1 MGAAPQPRQGSVS
14 ATCRPL
20 RRTELREV
28 LPGGRA
34 AAEVVARSGERAGRG
49 GYEAHGDLGVET
61 RQPTGLIFDAM
72 LMHLDGDSYLVSTGN
87 VRQLGRDEDEK
98 SGKELTGDIDE
109 LLLDEEGIMTA
120 DDEAHTTLQSPDV
133 ETALLEFHIAYHT
146 IYQIP
151 VLYFRAVSVDGRP
164 LPLYSIIQD
173 VEFPGSNGAL
183 KRMNVKGNKTVRG
196 IGKSGV
202 IMNIYIIELNR
213 HVVWGG
219 DARLQQR
226 QHDHQQHLDRPRQ
239 GFSCGSSNA
248 RVTKKAGVATMT
260 VSNSDF
266 DGNTDYSST
275 CDGHHYWT
283 FLFYGRNTGVSM
295 FNNYVH
301 GTSGRS
307 PKLGGNK
314 NEHIVAHIANN
325 Y

>member
-1 MGAAPQPRQGSVS
+1 
-14 ATCRPL
+14 
-20 RRTELREV
+20 
-28 LPGGRA
+28 
-34 AAEVVARSGERAGRG
+34 
-49 GYEAHGDLGVET
+49 
-61 RQPTGLIFDAM
+61 M
-72 LMHLDGDSYLVSTGN
+72 LTYDN
-87 VRQLGRDEDEK
+87 
-98 SGKELTGDIDE
+98 
-109 LLLDEEGIMTA
+109 A
-120 DDEAHTTLQSPDV
+120 
-133 ETALLEFHIAYHT
+133 
-146 IYQIP
+146 
-151 VLYFRAVSVDGRP
+151 
-164 LPLYSIIQD
+164 
-173 VEFPGSNGAL
+173 AL
-183 KRMNVKGNKTVRG
+183 KPMNVKGNKTARG
-196 IGKSGV
+196 IGKSG
-202 IMNIYIIELNR
+202 NIHITERNR

-226 QHDHQQHLDRPRQ
+226 QHDYQHYLDRPRQ

-248 RVTKKAGVATMT
+248 RVPNKAGVATMT

-314 NEHIVAHIANN
+314 NEHIVANN

>member
-1 MGAAPQPRQGSVS
+1 MANIHI
-14 ATCRPL
+14 
-20 RRTELREV
+20 TER
-28 LPGGRA
+28 
-34 AAEVVARSGERAGRG
+34 
-49 GYEAHGDLGVET
+49 
-61 RQPTGLIFDAM
+61 
-72 LMHLDGDSYLVSTGN
+72 
-87 VRQLGRDEDEK
+87 
-98 SGKELTGDIDE
+98 
-109 LLLDEEGIMTA
+109 
-120 DDEAHTTLQSPDV
+120 
-133 ETALLEFHIAYHT
+133 
-146 IYQIP
+146 
-151 VLYFRAVSVDGRP
+151 
-164 LPLYSIIQD
+164 
-173 VEFPGSNGAL
+173 
-183 KRMNVKGNKTVRG
+183 
-196 IGKSGV
+196 
-202 IMNIYIIELNR
+202 NR

-226 QHDHQQHLDRPRQ
+226 QHDHQHYLDRPRQ

-248 RVTKKAGVATMT
+248 RVPNKAGVATMT
-260 VSNSDF
+260 VSSSDF